1 MVHVNKKLKKDD
13 SEQQLE
19 DLLFGDNTE
28 DLWSKTG
35 QELEQEEDDEV
46 DDTEVN
52 DEEDINEATF
62 FFDSGPFTGNND
74 DEVDYEAEQQTQQE
88 DTSDEESDED
98 TDSDEDRYALTKAA
112 WVDDDDKKLQISLK
126 AANMTKKLRNDIDE
140 DVIDG
145 AEYTRR
151 LRRQFNRLHPK
162 PDWARLPSET
172 KSESRKRKAD
182 DSSDEEEAEADD
194 QLDEETRIDL
204 LKSTMGILNK
214 RSNLKAIPPKRLDI
228 MRLKDANR
236 ASLSQRGITC
246 ISFHPNAQVMLVG
259 GLDKVLRLFQ
269 IDGKINPKIQSVK
282 FKDMPIYHAEF
293 HPSGDEIVVSGRRS
307 YFYIYNIQTGIIDR
321 CPGIWGREEKSL
333 EEFSISPCGR
343 YIAFLGVSGVIIVVS
358 YSTKKWY
365 CNLKVNKT
373 VESVSWSSDGNYL
386 FGFSGEGQVYQFD
399 VQNKECMKRWND
411 EGCIGPSVIRV
422 SPDERYYATGSSTGI
437 VNVYDRSVLEPES
450 INPKPFKVIE
460 SLTTRVNNILFNH
473 DSQLMVISSQ
483 SKKEQLRVIHVPTG
497 TAYANWPTDGT
508 PLNTVKCVAFSP
520 NSDYLAIA
528 NKKGKVLLYT
538 LKHYALKD

>member
-74 DEVDYEAEQQTQQE
+74 DEVDYEAEQQAQQQE
-88 DTSDEESDED
+88 DTSDEESEED
-98 TDSDEDRYALTKAA
+98 SDSDEDRYALTKAA
-112 WVDDDDKKLQISLK
+112 W
-126 AANMTKKLRNDIDE
+126 
-140 DVIDG
+140 
-145 AEYTRR
+145 
-151 LRRQFNRLHPK
+151 
-162 PDWARLPSET
+162 
-172 KSESRKRKAD
+172 
-182 DSSDEEEAEADD
+182 
-194 QLDEETRIDL
+194 
-204 LKSTMGILNK
+204 
-214 RSNLKAIPPKRLDI
+214 
-228 MRLKDANR
+228 
-236 ASLSQRGITC
+236 
-246 ISFHPNAQVMLVG
+246 
-259 GLDKVLRLFQ
+259 
-269 IDGKINPKIQSVK
+269 IQSVK

-333 EEFSISPCGR
+333 EDFSISPCGR

-399 VQNKECMKRWND
+399 VQNKECIKRWND

-483 SKKEQLRVIHVPTG
+483 SKREQLRVIHVPTG